1 MKGASREPKD
11 WLGRRKNL
19 IPSPPAN
26 PFPMGLYWWL
36 KTHNFW
42 LVRSFTQPT
51 LFSLYAT
58 AYLWPSWFMLHH
70 FEREV
75 ENRFLKIFGLASSLP
90 SLGFLDVLHAQ
101 SIFLRVQGA
110 YCQQIVLLSNKIV
123 VFNGMYC
130 YSPDFIHSD
139 CSFCS
144 VNICFKKARKQK
156 YYMIYLK
163 QSDGWH
169 GTWVCKKKICF
180 SWLR

>member
-1 MKGASREPKD
+1 MSILVCPTINIEESEPKVGFLISLLEMKGASREPKD

-58 AYLWPSWFMLHH
+58 AYLCPSWFMLHH

-130 YSPDFIHSD
+130 YSPDFHS
-139 CSFCS
+139 
-144 VNICFKKARKQK
+144 
-156 YYMIYLK
+156 
-163 QSDGWH
+163 
-169 GTWVCKKKICF
+169 
-180 SWLR
+180 LRLLLLQC